1 MLGSTYPWS
10 VYRNPIMI
18 ETGWQQSSVTFAFSL
33 PIFCLG
39 MSAEFMG
46 KLVKK
51 FGPRLTG
58 IISAILYGG
67 GTILT
72 GFAIANQQYGYSS

>member
-1 MLGSTYPWS
+1 
-10 VYRNPIMI
+10 
-18 ETGWQQSSVTFAFSL
+18 
-33 PIFCLG
+33 
-39 MSAEFMG
+39 MSAAFMG
-46 KLVKK
+46 KLVKN